1 MRLDVDYLATLY
13 LPTLALLTL
22 ALLST
27 YQVRSD
33 ADYTATLIE
42 NTRAQLLSNFDTWL
56 QEEMGFGA
64 SSLPREPAPSPKL
77 EAPDMDEEFE
87 AIMTDKIMQDDP
99 DSFAFAMAAKSLRPK
114 GGRQGMNASTSQSG
128 PRSKPRPFQ

>member
-13 LPTLALLTL
+13 LLTLALLTL

-42 NTRAQLLSNFDTWL
+42 NTRAQLLSDFDTWL
-56 QEEMGFGA
+56 QVCYLVITPLSYLSRTWAPGYRQALRICICCITIFSNVAAGGDGLRSLVFA
-64 SSLPREPAPSPKL
+64 SRAR
-77 EAPDMDEEFE
+77 AV
-87 AIMTDKIMQDDP
+87 A
-99 DSFAFAMAAKSLRPK
+99 
-114 GGRQGMNASTSQSG
+114 
-128 PRSKPRPFQ
+128 

>member
-42 NTRAQLLSNFDTWL
+42 NTRAQLLSDFDTWL

-77 EAPDMDEEFE
+77 EAPDMDE
-87 AIMTDKIMQDDP
+87 P
-99 DSFAFAMAAKSLRPK
+99 
-114 GGRQGMNASTSQSG
+114 
-128 PRSKPRPFQ
+128 